1 MSGPSTQDLEAQRA
15 YLYRYA
21 LLHVRDKSRAEDA
34 VQETLLAAMEGAESF
49 GGRASLKTWLTGI
62 LKHKIID
69 LFRKHSREAQA
80 PVAQE
85 DEDEREF
92 ADHFFDQARRDH
104 WHDAPPTWEDPERS
118 FEQKRFWEV
127 YERCAAQLPPQTAQ
141 VFALR
146 ELMGMTTEDICTE
159 MGISTSNC
167 WVILYRARMNLR
179 ECLELN
185 WFGNGST
192 ATTQAATR

>member
-1 MSGPSTQDLEAQRA
+1 MSGPSMQELEAQRA

-21 LLHVRDKSRAEDA
+21 LLQMRDKSRAEDA
-34 VQETLLAAMEGAESF
+34 VQETLLAAIEGGGSF
-49 GGRASLKTWLTGI
+49 DGRATLKTWLTSI

-69 LFRKHSREAQA
+69 LFRKQSRESQA
-80 PVAQE
+80 PAPE
-85 DEDEREF
+85 EGEDEREY

-104 WHDAPPTWEDPERS
+104 WHNAPPTWEDPERS

-127 YERCAAQLPPQTAQ
+127 YERCSAQLPPQTAR
-141 VFALR
+141 VFAMR
-146 ELMGMTTEDICTE
+146 ELMGMETEDICTE
-159 MGISTSNC
+159 LGISTSNC

-185 WFGNGST
+185 WFGRRE
-192 ATTQAATR
+192 ATTAQAASN